1 LKDQA
6 TVLSATLFAR
16 VTPEQK
22 LRLVEA
28 LQEKSNVVAMA
39 GDGVKDAPPLRKA
52 DIGVAMGHKG
62 WLPKKR
68 RLW

>member
-1 LKDQA
+1 
-6 TVLSATLFAR
+6 
-16 VTPEQK
+16 